1 MEMHPGVF
9 VSSVDPDTWEDD
21 PEVPGSQVHVLV
33 SSDGVEAGLTR
44 FLSDPGPVPWTPH
57 VREVIHILEGS
68 VRIEI
73 AGGTALELGVGDMAT
88 LAAGTDTTWHVTA
101 PFKETWVLA

>member
-1 MEMHPGVF
+1 MEVHPGVF
-9 VSSVDPDTWEDD
+9 VTTVDTESWDVD
-21 PEVPGSQVHVLV
+21 PEVPGSEFHVLV

-44 FLSDPGPVPWTPH
+44 FLTDPGPVAWTPGS
-57 VREVIHILEGS
+57 REVIHILEGS

-73 AGGTALELGVGDMAT
+73 AGGPTLELGVGDYAT
-88 LAAGTDTTWHVTA
+88 LAPGTETTWHVTT

>member
-9 VSSVDPDTWEDD
+9 VSNVDTDEWEPD
-21 PEVPGSQVHVLV
+21 PEVPGSDFHVLV
-33 SSDGVEAGLTR
+33 SDGTAAGLTR
-44 FLSDPGPVPWTPH
+44 FTVDPGPIPWIPQKREIIH
-57 VREVIHILEGS
+57 VLEGA

-73 AGGTALELGVGDMAT
+73 AGGPTLELAVGDLAT
-88 LAAGTDTTWHVTA
+88 LPAGTETTWHVTV